1 MPPPAQLYT
10 EAYYETDGYE
20 SYFTSAGQ
28 RRFEAS
34 RRLRWLLSVVRP
46 SSLLEAGPAGG
57 FFLEAARRVGI
68 SVAGVEVSEVAARFA
83 REELGVPVRQG
94 CFETVAPVDPVEA
107 VCAFHVL
114 EHVEDPRVFLRA
126 ARDALVPGGWLA
138 LEVPNIASAAA
149 HRLGRSWPAVAPA
162 YHRWHFSPPTL
173 TRLLADCGFLVVR
186 YDTVFSRFYWRPGAR
201 LAHARE
207 LLIADMVASRSPR
220 VSHLRLGDLL
230 RVFARR
236 DLGESR

>member
-1 MPPPAQLYT
+1 MAAPAELYDQ
-10 EAYYETDGYE
+10 AYFGGGGYE
-20 SYFTSAGQ
+20 DYFLATP

-149 HRLGRSWPAVAPA
+149 HRLGNAWAGLQPQ
-162 YHRWHFSPPTL
+162 YHRWHFTPESL
-173 TRLLADCGFLVVR
+173 VRLVTASGFRVVR
-186 YDTVFSRFYWRPGAR
+186 QDTTVFRYYMPAWYR
-201 LAHARE
+201 LRHIRQ
-207 LLIADMVASRSPR
+207 LLPADWMDIGSPR
-220 VSHLRLGDLL
+220 LTHPRLGDLL
-230 RVFARR
+230 RLVARLTHNDR
-236 DLGESR
+236 AN